1 MTEKIKISA
10 KNEDQALKMA
20 SEQVRVEKDLLNIKL
35 VSEGK
40 KGFFGKFKKLPEFE
54 VSYKKINNEKAS
66 SDKSLEDEEIEYY
79 SIEEIPDD
87 DIKQKVDIALD
98 YLDDILNSFD
108 IGPFEKNVQID
119 SKNNLTINLNGE
131 NASAIIGKF
140 GDVLYSIQYL
150 VTLSSNQNGGKY
162 MNISLDIGDFKNKRE
177 NTLKELG
184 NRIAKKAINKGR
196 SIALN
201 PMNPYERRIIHSVI
215 TETDGVYSKSVGKDP
230 YRKVVVFPNK
240 RKYGSYRQ
248 SAKKGKKDNGHVSN
262 KNLSNKPSTY
272 NFEKEFLK
280 SNSDESK
287 NYGKIDLKWK
297 LSVLKNHQVPC
308 LFGGGWIVEWFWWS
322 HRNKAYQ
329 MLIKKRGQQTLN
341 GF

>member
-1 MTEKIKISA
+1 MTEKIKLSA

-20 SEQVRVEKDLLNIKL
+20 SEQVGVATDLLNVKL

-54 VSYKKINNEKAS
+54 VIYKKVNNANV
-66 SDKSLEDEEIEYY
+66 DKKTNISTCEDLEDEEIQYY
-79 SIEEIPDD
+79 SIAEIPDD
-87 DIKQKVDIALD
+87 YIKQKADMALD

-108 IGPFEKNVQID
+108 IGPIEKTVQMD

-131 NASAIIGKF
+131 NASDIIGKF
-140 GDVLYSIQYL
+140 GEVLYSIQYL
-150 VTLSSNQNGGKY
+150 MTLSSNQDGGKY
-162 MNISLDIGDFKNKRE
+162 MKISLDVGDFKKRRKK
-177 NTLKELG
+177 TLKELG

-196 SIALN
+196 SVALE

-240 RKYGSYRQ
+240 RNYGGYRPP
-248 SAKKGKKDNGHVSN
+248 SKKGKRDKVHMSN

-280 SNSDESK
+280 SNADESK
-287 NYGKIDLKWK
+287 NYGKIDLK
-297 LSVLKNHQVPC
+297 
-308 LFGGGWIVEWFWWS
+308 
-322 HRNKAYQ
+322 
-329 MLIKKRGQQTLN
+329 
-341 GF
+341 